1 MNFHIKTY
9 GCQMNERESEALAC
23 LLTDMGYNETLDE
36 EKADVIILN
45 TCSVREQAERKAIGK
60 AGILKRLLKRNPNLV
75 TGIIGCMAQN
85 RGRQLF
91 ELIPHLNFV
100 AGTEQLHQVPSLIER
115 ALNGEMHISEL
126 AQNEPEIHEC
136 PGHRRGDVVA
146 MTSVMRGCNQFCTYC
161 IVPHTRGRER
171 SREISAIVDEVT
183 MLAENGT
190 KEILLLGQNITAY
203 GIAEARANGTYTPE
217 ISPFADLL
225 EAINGIRGIERIRFT
240 SPHVRY
246 MNDKFIEAICTLPK
260 VCKSFHIPLQSG
272 SDRILQLMH
281 RTYTA
286 SDFLRRVDAIK
297 SRLPEVAFSTDVI
310 VGFPTET
317 DDDFCMTRRLMQEIG
332 FDMAYI
338 FRYSP
343 REGTR
348 SADTMADDVS
358 DSVKHERNQILLADL
373 EEYAATRNNAFK
385 GRVLPVLVEGVSKR
399 NSDKWTG
406 RSDLNKTCNFNSVE
420 GVRPGDIVG
429 FRVTR
434 CSANSLG
441 GEIIGIR
448 S

>member
-1 MNFHIKTY
+1 
-9 GCQMNERESEALAC
+9 MNERESEALAC
-23 LLTDMGYNETLDE
+23 QLTGMGYKETLVEDD
-36 EKADVIILN
+36 ADIIILN

-60 AGILKRLLKRNPNLV
+60 AGILKRLLKKNPNLV

-85 RGRQLF
+85 KGRELF
-91 ELIPHLNFV
+91 DLIPHLNFV

-126 AQNEPEIHEC
+126 GQNEPLFHEC
-136 PGHRRGDVVA
+136 PGHRQGEVVA

-161 IVPHTRGRER
+161 IVPYTRGRER
-171 SREISAIVDEVT
+171 SREIGAIVDEVT

-203 GIAEARANGTYTPE
+203 GLVEARANGTYTPE

-225 EAINGIRGIERIRFT
+225 EAVNAIPGIERIRFT
-240 SPHVRY
+240 SPHVKY

-272 SDRILQLMH
+272 SDRILKLMH
-281 RTYTA
+281 RTYTSA
-286 SDFLRRVDAIK
+286 EFMARIEAIK

-317 DDDFCMTRRLMQEIG
+317 EEEFGMTRKLMQDVG

-343 REGTR
+343 REGTK
-348 SADTMADDVS
+348 SAETMPDDVA

-373 EEYAATRNNAFK
+373 ESYASLRNNDFK

-399 NSDKWTG
+399 NSAKWTG
-406 RSDLNKTCNFNSVE
+406 RSDLNKTCNFNPV
-420 GVRPGDIVG
+420 PGLKVG
-429 FRVTR
+429 DMVNLRITR

-441 GEIIGIR
+441 GEIVGKC
-448 S
+448 